1 MLKLDEVK
9 DSNMIELSLTQE
21 VAELAIVQAIEVTL
35 DCNEQ
40 AFRGYELD
48 EFLINLRPL
57 LNQRNNNEFKSSLG
71 PELQQIFER

>member
-1 MLKLDEVK
+1 MLKLEEVK
-9 DSNMIELSLTQE
+9 DSNMIQLSLASG
-21 VAELAIVQAIEVTL
+21 VSELTTVQTIEVTL
-35 DCNEQ
+35 DCNMQ

-71 PELQQIFER
+71 P